1 MLTWRFLSIFL
12 FVFKSNSFSNSI
24 SRVFIYQNDQ
34 KQEFFSYFEIPLSI
48 NKSDWRHPFISLIR
62 EFTLLQVSLMW
73 KVTVFLFYFDDLD
86 QVHFLQKSIKFSP
99 LTRYIWKYIRSN
111 GGGWKNTH
119 PHEAVMIEN
128 GQDNDTLM
136 DTICEEWR
144 RKWVTIVRVSST
156 TSFILGSSSTF
167 WSTFKAKFLFT

>member
-1 MLTWRFLSIFL
+1 MVL
-12 FVFKSNSFSNSI
+12 FYCTNSGVYAITGFANVEGHCI
-24 SRVFIYQNDQ
+24 
-34 KQEFFSYFEIPLSI
+34 
-48 NKSDWRHPFISLIR
+48 
-62 EFTLLQVSLMW
+62 
-73 KVTVFLFYFDDLD
+73 FYFDNLD
-86 QVHFLQKSIKFSP
+86 QAHFLQKKSIKFSP

-167 WSTFKAKFLFT
+167 WSTFKAKFLFTQRAIENLST